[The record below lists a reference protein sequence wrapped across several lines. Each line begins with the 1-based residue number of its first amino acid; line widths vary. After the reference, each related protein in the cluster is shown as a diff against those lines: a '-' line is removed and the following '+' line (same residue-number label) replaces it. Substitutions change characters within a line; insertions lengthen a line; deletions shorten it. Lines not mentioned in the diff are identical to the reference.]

1 MSVKEEVKTLL
12 AREAFTMTKLAVEM
26 TKISGRKY
34 TMKSIS
40 DKLAR
45 KTLKSEEFILILN
58 ILKYKIE
65 LKKIEK

>member
-12 AREAFTMTKLAVEM
+12 SREAFTMTKLAVEM

-45 KTLKSEEFILILN
+45 KTLKYEEFILILN

>member
-12 AREAFTMTKLAVEM
+12 ASEAFTMTKLAVEM

-45 KTLKSEEFILILN
+45 KTLKYEEFILILN

>member
-12 AREAFTMTKLAVEM
+12 AREAFTMTKLADEM

-45 KTLKSEEFILILN
+45 KTLKYEEFILILH